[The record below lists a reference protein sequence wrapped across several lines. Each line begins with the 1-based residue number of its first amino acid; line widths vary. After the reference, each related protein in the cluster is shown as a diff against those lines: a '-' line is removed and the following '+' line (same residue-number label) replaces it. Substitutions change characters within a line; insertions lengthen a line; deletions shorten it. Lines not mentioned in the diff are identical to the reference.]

1 MTVYKPVEKL
11 ARRAAEC
18 AIVLASGGDI
28 SAEPDYSTMND
39 GKYDVP
45 YIALEP
51 IAVNK
56 DNIDDVIIASGFH
69 SKEDVY
75 LNVPE

>member
-1 MTVYKPVEKL
+1 MKEKTIGKL
-11 ARRAAEC
+11 LL
-18 AIVLASGGDI
+18 IVLLQLLTLSSCDA
-28 SAEPDYSTMND
+28 
-39 GKYDVP
+39 
-45 YIALEP
+45 
-51 IAVNK
+51 